1 MYHNVVY
8 DTISS
13 YDTII
18 ANTMLEVWPAIV
30 LLLLSSVVDGHRAG
44 VEVERWRPDD
54 IHGYSI
60 GRAVSMSDEVAACFF
75 AVSVATVSAIH
86 LRPSNQ

>member
-18 ANTMLEVWPAIV
+18 ANTMLEVWPAIIQ
-30 LLLLSSVVDGHRAG
+30 LLLSSVVDGHRAG
-44 VEVERWRPDD
+44 VEVEN
-54 IHGYSI
+54 G
-60 GRAVSMSDEVAACFF
+60 GQMTFM
-75 AVSVATVSAIH
+75 ATV
-86 LRPSNQ
+86 LEEQ